1 MQANGISPLTTL
13 PYCLAPPATLLP
25 VSSTTP
31 PAGEKKTQTLLSS
44 LKFLLKESCIVSRQ
58 TKSLLKITC
67 IFSQGN
73 VNPCWRRAMKTIRLQ
88 SNSGRITATKITF
101 LSGILWLFFFFLVCL
116 FLFKMMLKLNAPG
129 SDTVFFLQ
137 PDESHLP

>member
-1 MQANGISPLTTL
+1 MVNPQKIRDRQANAGKWHFSFDHSPLLSCSTSHTSACLLHHTT
-13 PYCLAPPATLLP
+13 
-25 VSSTTP
+25 SRR
-31 PAGEKKTQTLLSS
+31 KKTQTLLSS

-67 IFSQGN
+67 IFSQGK

-101 LSGILWLFFFFLVCL
+101 LSGILWLFFFFWFVC
-116 FLFKMMLKLNAPG
+116 FNLKCC
-129 SDTVFFLQ
+129 
-137 PDESHLP
+137 